1 MTLIKYNK
9 HAGNK
14 AVTPVF
20 NQLVNDLFD
29 QFSVPAFRNF
39 SGSFPAVNVAE
50 DDTQFSLEL
59 PAPGFTKDE
68 IDLSVNE
75 DVLTISGEKKSE
87 TKEETKKYS
96 RREFTKQSFQRN
108 FTLPENVDQEKI
120 GATFENGVLLVNLP
134 KKEVVS
140 SAARKI
146 ALQ

>member
-9 HAGNK
+9 HAGNR
-14 AVTPVF
+14 AVAPVF
-20 NQLVNDLFD
+20 SQLVNELFD
-29 QFSVPAFRNF
+29 QFSVPAFRSF
-39 SGSFPAVNVAE
+39 SGSLPAANVAE

-59 PAPGFTKDE
+59 SAPGFTKEE
-68 IDLSVNE
+68 IGLSVNE

-96 RREFTKQSFQRN
+96 RREFTQQSFQRS

-120 GATFENGVLLVNLP
+120 GAKFENGILLVNLP

-140 SAARKI
+140 TAARKI
-146 ALQ
+146 QLQ